1 MRLYQGETDRD
12 RQTET
17 DRQRGREEQ
26 NQAMYK
32 DKSGLLRVWNKRKKK
47 TQEEKKGRKKKRT
60 KRLAMI
66 IKTKCPLHYD
76 NSDMFSF
83 HIFSELTSKKHIINV
98 N

>member
-47 TQEEKKGRKKKRT
+47 TQEEKKGRKKR
-60 KRLAMI
+60 
-66 IKTKCPLHYD
+66 
-76 NSDMFSF
+76 
-83 HIFSELTSKKHIINV
+83 KKKEVGNDYKNKMPV
-98 N
+98 TL